1 MNRCGVLRRKRSNQH
16 VSTRFERQKCMPV
29 EITAEMIIHDVVA
42 QYPQTQRVFQGHG
55 LPCTA
60 CQIGARESVAGGA
73 RTHRLDVDALLS
85 DLNRVANGQEAEG
98 IKPATKAPV
107 GRGIPLQV
115 MGAQQGGKIRHIIA
129 VMSGKGGVGKSL
141 VTGLLA
147 VALQRQGLKVGI
159 LDGDITGPSIA
170 KEFGVRGQPRKSEGG
185 IEPLR
190 SQGGIKIMSMNM
202 FLPDSTDPIV
212 WRGPMVSSAIK
223 QFYSDVDWGQLDFL
237 LVDLPPGTSD
247 APMTVMQSLPL
258 EGVIIVSSPQMLATE
273 IVMKAVK
280 MVKTLKGRIL
290 GVVEN
295 MSYMEMPDGSRKE
308 IFGPST
314 GNELVYLTGAP
325 LLTQVPIDPDIS
337 MLCDAGKL
345 EEYHSDA
352 FDTLATNFIQALK
365 IAGKRG

>member
-1 MNRCGVLRRKRSNQH
+1 MA
-16 VSTRFERQKCMPV
+16 V
-29 EITAEMIIHDVVA
+29 EITADMVIHDVVQ
-42 QYPQTQRVFQGHG
+42 QYPQTVKVFQGHG

-60 CQIGARESVAGGA
+60 CQVGARESVAGGA
-73 RTHRLDVDALLS
+73 RTHRLDTEALLA

-98 IKPATKAPV
+98 IKPTTKAPV
-107 GRGIPLQV
+107 GRGIPLT
-115 MGAQQGGKIRHIIA
+115 MAGAAGGKIRHIVA

-147 VALQRQGLKVGI
+147 VSLQRQGLKVGI

-170 KEFGVRGQPRKSEGG
+170 KEFGVRGVPRKGLEG

-190 SQGGIKIMSMNM
+190 STGGIKIMSMNM
-202 FLPDSTDPIV
+202 FLPESTDPVV
-212 WRGPMVSSAIK
+212 WRGPMISSAIK
-223 QFYSDVDWGQLDFL
+223 QFYGDADWGQLDFL

-258 EGVIIVSSPQMLATE
+258 DGVVIVSSPQMLATE

-295 MSYMEMPDGSRKE
+295 MSYMEMPDGSRRE
-308 IFGPST
+308 IFGP
-314 GNELVYLTGAP
+314 
-325 LLTQVPIDPDIS
+325 
-337 MLCDAGKL
+337 
-345 EEYHSDA
+345 
-352 FDTLATNFIQALK
+352 
-365 IAGKRG
+365 